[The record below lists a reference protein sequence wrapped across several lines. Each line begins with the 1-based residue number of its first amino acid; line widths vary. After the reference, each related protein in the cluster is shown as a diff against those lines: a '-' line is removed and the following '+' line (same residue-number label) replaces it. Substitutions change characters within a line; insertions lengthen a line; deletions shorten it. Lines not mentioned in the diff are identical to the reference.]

1 MTIDPD
7 IQKAAE
13 EAAGAIDCNATG
25 QEFEW
30 IVSPIARAL
39 QAERDSNAAQLA
51 DVVSRMGADVY
62 ALEAMRAS
70 LVGMLH
76 KLGKTTALLI
86 QNAHGCAVNHYGED
100 YAAHGMPGWI
110 SDCEADL
117 AAARAF
123 LAKEGR

>member
-13 EAAGAIDCNATG
+13 EAVIAMPEPPFPADVVAI
-25 QEFEW
+25 
-30 IVSPIARAL
+30 IARAI

-51 DVVSRMGADVY
+51 DVVSRMSADVY

-100 YAAHGMPGWI
+100 YAAHGMPGWL